1 MLLLFITIATAFIA
15 LAICILS
22 EHKEEIYKE
31 INEKSNSK
39 K

>member
-1 MLLLFITIATAFIA
+1 MLALIITIAA
-15 LAICILS
+15 AIMTLIVCILS
-22 EHKEEIYKE
+22 EHKEELYKE

>member
-1 MLLLFITIATAFIA
+1 MLALFITIAVAFIT
-15 LAICILS
+15 LAVCILS
-22 EHKEEIYKE
+22 EHKEEIWEE

>member
-1 MLLLFITIATAFIA
+1 MLSLLITIAVAFIT
-15 LAICILS
+15 LVICILS
-22 EHKEEIYKE
+22 EHKEELYKE

>member
-1 MLLLFITIATAFIA
+1 MLALIITIAVAVMT
-15 LAICILS
+15 LAVCLLA
-22 EHKEEIYKE
+22 EYKEDIYEE